1 MVRLEV
7 NITFRNGR
15 KWIDD
20 QHYVDMSCPTTKWTT
35 TLNFSAWKKGD
46 AASIGFYDR
55 TYFSCQRIFPHKV
68 AYWIAKRQLRS
79 HVRNFNRELKK
90 RGHDITLEMKV

>member
-1 MVRLEV
+1 MRVEINV
-7 NITFRNGR
+7 ANGSGR

-35 TLNFSAWKKGD
+35 TLNFSAWKKGE

-55 TYFSCQRIFPHKV
+55 TYFSWQRVLPHKI
-68 AYWIAKRQLRS
+68 AWKIAKRQLRS
-79 HVRNFNRELKK
+79 HVRNLNRELKK
-90 RGHDITLEMKV
+90 RGHDITLEMKI